1 MVLPC
6 RAQQCC
12 AQQVKARSLAR
23 FAGVKRSRAP
33 YPCGLRS
40 CVCMAWVLMDA
51 FSAPYNGIVQTIA
64 SIGSSDDAGLTIS
77 QLLFGWLAHMSPSI
91 DMINC
96 VDT

>member
-40 CVCMAWVLMDA
+40 CVCMAWFGLSPDGWVG
-51 FSAPYNGIVQTIA
+51 NGCPHAELALSDCNAERNEYQ
-64 SIGSSDDAGLTIS
+64 SS
-77 QLLFGWLAHMSPSI
+77 
-91 DMINC
+91 
-96 VDT
+96 